1 MSIEELHEQALNQ
14 ANYVAILENQKEK
27 LIEVFEGDLI
37 YPHKG
42 VYFRLGPQLFFE
54 IKMYLDEEKST
65 AILLDL
71 NYNPV
76 QIRDLNSFFKETRS
90 KYTEALN
97 KYKMGIARL
106 KKSRMIPTLTK
117 LHDLED
123 DVEE

>member
-1 MSIEELHEQALNQ
+1 MFNETQEQATNQ
-14 ANYVAILENQKEK
+14 TNYRAIFENQKEK

-37 YPHKG
+37 YPHNG
-42 VYFRLGPQLFFE
+42 GYFILGPQLFFE
-54 IKMYLDEEKST
+54 IKMYIDEGKPI

-71 NYNPV
+71 NRNP
-76 QIRDLNSFFKETRS
+76 IEIKNLNDFFVETRS

-97 KYKMGIARL
+97 KYKMGIIRL

-123 DVEE
+123 DIED